1 MKTWAI
7 IWSTVILTA
16 IIGMVTGAR
25 WMWAVVFIGAILLC
39 GALAELTENKNKET
53 EKQWKEKMT
62 RERTRI
68 R

>member
-7 IWSTVILTA
+7 IWSTVTLIA
-16 IIGMVTGAR
+16 VIGMVTGAR

-39 GALAELTENKNKET
+39 GALAELIEDKDK
-53 EKQWKEKMT
+53 T
-62 RERTRI
+62 RQPRSNGKR